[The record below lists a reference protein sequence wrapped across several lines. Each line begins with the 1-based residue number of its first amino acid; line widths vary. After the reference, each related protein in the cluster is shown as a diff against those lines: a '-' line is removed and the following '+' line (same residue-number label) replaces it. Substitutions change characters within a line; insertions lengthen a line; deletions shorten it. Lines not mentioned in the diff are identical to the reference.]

1 MGNGIKKYED
11 LKEEEK
17 RLQLLLTSQKQFIR
31 NDIGSIKQSLKPV
44 QVGYS
49 YAARLFSRGSR
60 SPVLQLSSQIFTS
73 IVLRMLVR
81 KRIGW
86 FKRRV
91 LEIFIGNFFA
101 NTLKP
106 VLNLLAYKIL
116 HKLRPVASQAP
127 ALKK

>member
-17 RLQLLLTSQKQFIR
+17 RLQLLLASQKQFIR
-31 NDIGSIKQSLKPV
+31 NDIGFIKQSLKPV

-49 YAARLFSRGSR
+49 YVSRFFSRGSR
-60 SPVLQLSSQIFTS
+60 SPVLQLSSQIMTS
-73 IVLRMLVR
+73 IVLRLLIR
-81 KRIGW
+81 KRMGW
-86 FKRRV
+86 IRRRV

-106 VLNLLAYKIL
+106 VLNLLAYKIM
-116 HKLRPVASQAP
+116 HKLKPETYQAT